1 MGKLIVSGVL
11 VLLLVP
17 LAAWGKIGGG
27 DITFHPSGAGN
38 VLYSHDFHV
47 GKLGLKCTECH
58 SKIFIMSVQANA
70 KRTMADMQRGLSCG
84 ACHNGKR
91 AFDVKSQSNCAKCHQ
106 Q

>member
-1 MGKLIVSGVL
+1 MKKLLVLGVV

-17 LAAWGKIGGG
+17 FVAWGKIGGG
-27 DITFHPSGAGN
+27 DITFHPEGAGN

-58 SKIFIMSVQANA
+58 SRLYVMSVQTNA
-70 KRTMADMQRGLSCG
+70 KRTMADMEKGLSCG

-91 AFDVKSQSNCAKCHQ
+91 AFDVKGNTCARCHQ
-106 Q
+106 S